1 MRYYPQ
7 PQAKVGYLST
17 RSAWPPHITYKTM
30 VRGTDMDVDRQSDT
44 AAIKSSKSRLVR
56 RGRKTGRKR
65 ASAALLF
72 PVYKQAKR
80 LGGNGGQKQR
90 R

>member
-1 MRYYPQ
+1 MIYR
-7 PQAKVGYLST
+7 T
-17 RSAWPPHITYKTM
+17 E
-30 VRGTDMDVDRQSDT
+30 MDVDRQNDT
-44 AAIKSSKSRLVR
+44 AATKSSKSRMATQAQ
-56 RGRKTGRKR
+56 KTGRKR

-72 PVYKQAKR
+72 PVHKQAKR

>member
-17 RSAWPPHITYKTM
+17 RSAETYKSIG
-30 VRGTDMDVDRQSDT
+30 RRIDMDVDRQGDT
-44 AAIKSSKSRLVR
+44 AAIKSSKSRLIR
-56 RGRKTGRKR
+56 RGQKTGRKR

-80 LGGNGGQKQR
+80 LGGKGGQKQR